1 MSSLIQKN
9 ARFTIASAS
18 ILRILPTL
26 PRAARLRPTLPA
38 RLLIFPD
45 LIGDRQR
52 LRAARAAAVVSGT
65 SLRIYSAAAKPSANL
80 LGLNPNAAPTLKC
93 RFRFLSKKRLPV

>member
-9 ARFTIASAS
+9 APFTIASAS
-18 ILRILPTL
+18 ILRILPTP
-26 PRAARLRPTLPA
+26 PRAARLRPTPPV

-52 LRAARAAAVVSGT
+52 LREARAAAAVSGT
-65 SLRIYSAAAKPSANL
+65 SLRIYSVAAKPSASP
-80 LGLNPNAAPTLKC
+80 LGLNPSAAPTLRC
-93 RFRFLSKKRLPV
+93 RFRFLSKKRLPA